1 MLNVCELIYEFFRN
15 IILDNLQ
22 KCVILDVEQVK
33 HSDFR
38 KARMGYEYFKIYTK
52 VYEGCRRLSE
62 DCDGIW
68 QSGNRTGTFTVQ
80 FTNCGR

>member
-33 HSDFR
+33 HSVFL
-38 KARMGYEYFKIYTK
+38 E
-52 VYEGCRRLSE
+52 SE
-62 DCDGIW
+62 DG
-68 QSGNRTGTFTVQ
+68 V
-80 FTNCGR
+80 